1 MSSHVQNEKLVEA
14 IQGKA
19 IDEKIACAA
28 VFQITGELGA
38 DPAEAGRT
46 LDLMDISIIKC
57 QLGLFGFTPEKKV
70 IKPAA
75 SVSDVM
81 KSEVESRLAD
91 GRLPCAA
98 AWEIAARLK
107 VAKMDVAS
115 ACETLGIKIKP
126 CQLGAF

>member
-1 MSSHVQNEKLVEA
+1 MSSHAQNEKLVEG
-14 IQGKA
+14 IKNKA

-28 VFQITGELGA
+28 VFQIAGELGVE
-38 DPAEAGRT
+38 PAEAGRT

-70 IKPAA
+70 VKPAV

-81 KSEVESRLAD
+81 KNEIESRLSD
-91 GRLPCAA
+91 GRLPCIA
-98 AWEIAARLK
+98 AWDIAAKLK
-107 VAKMDVAS
+107 VAKMDVAA

>member
-1 MSSHVQNEKLVEA
+1 MSSHTQNEKLSEA
-14 IQGKA
+14 ILGKT
-19 IDEKIACAA
+19 IDDKIACAA
-28 VFQITGELGA
+28 VFQITGELGV
-38 DPAEAGRT
+38 DPVEAGRA

-70 IKPAA
+70 VKPAA

-81 KSEVESRLAD
+81 KNEIESRLTD

-98 AWEIAARLK
+98 AWEIAAKLK
-107 VAKMDVAS
+107 VGKMDIAA

>member
-1 MSSHVQNEKLVEA
+1 
-14 IQGKA
+14 
-19 IDEKIACAA
+19 
-28 VFQITGELGA
+28 VFQITGELGVE
-38 DPAEAGRT
+38 PIEAGRT

-70 IKPAA
+70 VKPAP

-81 KSEVESRLAD
+81 KNEIESRLSD
-91 GRLPCAA
+91 GRLPCFA
-98 AWEIAARLK
+98 AWEIAAKLK
-107 VAKMDVAS
+107 VGKMDVAG